1 MEHKATERFIVYQDS
16 SFDYE
21 TAEFEAKDLFDFAR
35 EMSDWFWWSMEWI
48 ILILDKDRIDTL
60 FWNEYE
66 KTCGN
71 SAWRQNLL
79 KRLVNSYRDFLS
91 MKIPGKC

>member
-1 MEHKATERFIVYQDS
+1 MEPKATKRFIVYQDC

-35 EMSDWFWWSMEWI
+35 EMNDWFWSNMEWI
-48 ILILDKDRIDTL
+48 VLILDKDDIDPL

-79 KRLVNSYRDFLS
+79 KKLVNSYRNLLF
-91 MKIPGKC
+91 MKTPEKC